1 MRFRSQRKKI
11 IAEINVV
18 PYIDISLVLLLVFM
32 MTAPLIEQGVEVDLP
47 NAQANAVDT
56 TQGLPLIVSVDAEGL
71 YYLSNADDPSIPV
84 NQATMVAKVIA
95 ARTLNPQQSVMMKA
109 DQAVP
114 YGKVVI
120 AMASLQQAGVEKVGL
135 MTESTQ

>member
-1 MRFRSQRKKI
+1 MRFRAQRKKI

-18 PYIDISLVLLLVFM
+18 PYIDVSLVLLLVFM

-47 NAQANAVDT
+47 NAQANSVDT
-56 TQGLPLIVSVDAEGL
+56 TQGLPLIVSIDSNGL
-71 YYLSNADDPSIPV
+71 FYLSNADDPSIPV
-84 NQATMVAKVIA
+84 DQQTMIAKVTA
-95 ARTLNPQQSVMMKA
+95 ARMINPKQSIMMKA

-135 MTESTQ
+135 MTEGAE